1 MAKYE
6 KSGIISLARELREA
20 FNTRNPFTLAELM
33 GFPVSFANLNPKVA
47 KANTYRYHSMPS
59 IMINDRFDIPAKT
72 VLCAHELGHA
82 LLHNDLINHYDLT
95 TKTKGTSVEYEA
107 NLFAVSLLFD
117 DDDFIIPIESM
128 SGYILKL
135 ILDYNINPN
144 TISL

>member
-1 MAKYE
+1 
-6 KSGIISLARELREA
+6 
-20 FNTRNPFTLAELM
+20 
-33 GFPVSFANLNPKVA
+33 
-47 KANTYRYHSMPS
+47 
-59 IMINDRFDIPAKT
+59 MINDRFDIPAKT